1 MVLGGALPWVR
12 GIFLFPVQIIG
23 AIVAA
28 ALVSGLF
35 PGPLAVETSLGHGTT
50 IAQGVFIEMFL
61 TAELVLTILF
71 LAAEKT
77 KATFIAPVGIGLA
90 LFVAELTGLP
100 PDSKY
105 GFFFIKSTGLTTGP

>member
-12 GIFLFPVQIIG
+12 GILLFPVQIIG
-23 AIVAA
+23 AILAA

-35 PGPLAVETSLGHGTT
+35 PGPLAVETSLGHGTS

-90 LFVAELTGLP
+90 MFVAELTGLLP
-100 PDSKY
+100 NFKY
-105 GFFFIKSTGLTTGP
+105 NFQKILV

>member
-1 MVLGGALPWVR
+1 M
-12 GIFLFPVQIIG
+12 FLFPVQIIG

-90 LFVAELTGLP
+90 LFVAELTGLFSLP
-100 PDSKY
+100 PI
-105 GFFFIKSTGLTTGP
+105 F

>member
-1 MVLGGALPWVR
+1 MVLSGALPCVR

-28 ALVSGLF
+28 ALVSCLF
-35 PGPLAVETSLGHGTT
+35 PGHLAVQTSLDHGTSQ
-50 IAQGVFIEMFL
+50 AQGVFIEMFL
-61 TAELVLTILF
+61 TVELVLTILF

-90 LFVAELTGLP
+90 MFVAELTGLP
-100 PDSKY
+100 PFEPQFSAV
-105 GFFFIKSTGLTTGP
+105 LA

>member
-12 GIFLFPVQIIG
+12 GILLFPVQIIG

-28 ALVSGLF
+28 AFVSCLF

-100 PDSKY
+100 PDLKSD
-105 GFFFIKSTGLTTGP
+105 FF